1 MQAARESAQL
11 LIANL
16 RLPSMVS
23 FEQHQKEKV
32 PAAASK
38 PPSLA
43 AECWQSGRHA
53 HQVSWIA

>member
-1 MQAARESAQL
+1 MQAARQSAQL

-23 FEQHQKEKV
+23 FEQDQKEKV

-43 AECWQSGRHA
+43 AEC
-53 HQVSWIA
+53 